1 MNTLAIVLIA
11 AVCLAAAYLLYGRW
25 LANKWGIDPAAK
37 TPAQAHED
45 GQDYVP
51 TKGFTVFCHQFSS
64 IAGAGP
70 VTGAIQAAAFGW
82 LPVLLWVLLGGI
94 FFGAVTDFGALYASV
109 KNDGK
114 SIGLLIEKYIGK
126 LGRKLFL
133 LFCWLFTLLVI
144 AAFADMVAGTFNAFT
159 TVDGQV
165 QLSEAARPNGAAGTI
180 SLLFILFAM
189 VFGVLQKKFNLSGW
203 KATVVGLVCTIA
215 ALAIGMALPI
225 TAGKDTWTYITFVY
239 IFFAA
244 AETTESTVDAQTEGA
259 DAQTEAGRQFVV
271 GFDAE
276 FPPYGYK
283 DDSGE
288 YVGFDLDLAQE
299 VCNRLGW
306 TLVKQPIDWDAKD
319 MELDSGAIDCI
330 WNGFTMNGRE
340 DQYTFSV
347 PYVDNSQVF
356 VVAEDSGITSK
367 EDLAGKVVGVQKD
380 SSALAALQ
388 GDEKALADTF
398 ADLPQ
403 YADYN
408 TGFMDL
414 EAGAIDALALDI
426 GVANYQIASRGSG
439 YVVLDEYLSTEQYGI
454 GFKKGNDELK
464 DTVEKTLLEMADDG
478 TFMEIAEKYA
488 DYGLVDSV
496 CLGK

>member
-1 MNTLAIVLIA
+1 MKKKMVSILTAAFCVSALLAGCGFA
-11 AVCLAAAYLLYGRW
+11 
-25 LANKWGIDPAAK
+25 DTAK
-37 TPAQAHED
+37 TSA
-45 GQDYVP
+45 
-51 TKGFTVFCHQFSS
+51 SS
-64 IAGAGP
+64 AGA
-70 VTGAIQAAAFGW
+70 
-82 LPVLLWVLLGGI
+82 
-94 FFGAVTDFGALYASV
+94 ASSSA
-109 KNDGK
+109 DGTTT
-114 SIGLLIEKYIGK
+114 
-126 LGRKLFL
+126 
-133 LFCWLFTLLVI
+133 FT
-144 AAFADMVAGTFNAFT
+144 
-159 TVDGQV
+159 
-165 QLSEAARPNGAAGTI
+165 
-180 SLLFILFAM
+180 
-189 VFGVLQKKFNLSGW
+189 
-203 KATVVGLVCTIA
+203 
-215 ALAIGMALPI
+215 
-225 TAGKDTWTYITFVY
+225 
-239 IFFAA
+239 
-244 AETTESTVDAQTEGA
+244 
-259 DAQTEAGRQFVV
+259 V

-276 FPPYGYK
+276 YPPYGYM
-283 DDSGE
+283 DDETGD
-288 YVGFDLDLAQE
+288 YTGFDLELAE
-299 VCNRLGW
+299 AVCEIYGW
-306 TLVKQPIDWDAKD
+306 KLVKTPINWDAKD
-319 MELDSGAIDCI
+319 TELNSGAIDCI

-478 TFMEIAEKYA
+478 TFMEIAKKYA